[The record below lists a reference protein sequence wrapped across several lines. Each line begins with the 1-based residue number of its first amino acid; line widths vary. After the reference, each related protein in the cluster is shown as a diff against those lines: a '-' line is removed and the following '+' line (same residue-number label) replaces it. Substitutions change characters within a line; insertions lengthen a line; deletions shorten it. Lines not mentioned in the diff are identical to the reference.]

1 MFKEII
7 MNKLLPIKFYS
18 SIKLA
23 ALICGIFLLSAC
35 AGNRVVKLESIVEQL
50 KDLNDHDRDGVVEA
64 REKCADTLLGATIDN
79 YGCGTQTIYVEPFKV
94 NIKFAHN
101 SYAIPPSAFPEIQ
114 KLATFLIKNTEIQIL
129 IEGHTSKV
137 GSIELNQI
145 LSDNRARAVVSVL
158 VNDFNI
164 ATERVL
170 SIGYGSER
178 LADLADTEKAHA
190 NNRRIMADLSK
201 TVSLN
206 DMMWT
211 IYTVDQVQ

>member
-1 MFKEII
+1 
-7 MNKLLPIKFYS
+7 
-18 SIKLA
+18 
-23 ALICGIFLLSAC
+23 
-35 AGNRVVKLESIVEQL
+35 
-50 KDLNDHDRDGVVEA
+50 
-64 REKCADTLLGATIDN
+64 
-79 YGCGTQTIYVEPFKV
+79 
-94 NIKFAHN
+94 
-101 SYAIPPSAFPEIQ
+101 
-114 KLATFLIKNTEIQIL
+114 
-129 IEGHTSKV
+129 
-137 GSIELNQI
+137 
-145 LSDNRARAVVSVL
+145 VVSVL

-201 TVSLN
+201 TVSLD